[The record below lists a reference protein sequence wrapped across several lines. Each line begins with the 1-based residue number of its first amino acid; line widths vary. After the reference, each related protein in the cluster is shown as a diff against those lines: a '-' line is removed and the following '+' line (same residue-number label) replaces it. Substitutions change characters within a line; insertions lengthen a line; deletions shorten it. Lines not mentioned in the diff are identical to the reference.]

1 MDMDKDPLR
10 LFHGI
15 FCGVFWYFIR
25 IYLLIEMI
33 YENVSTRGSHHG
45 TGFVPWKS
53 EVFRFARLTWDVVN
67 VTKNIVTG
75 HRSDIAMKVGD
86 QVSSRGVA
94 PKPPGFSTHA
104 ADSQIFYTHDRTVRK
119 KK

>member
-1 MDMDKDPLR
+1 MKMYQPEDPSM
-10 LFHGI
+10 
-15 FCGVFWYFIR
+15 
-25 IYLLIEMI
+25 E
-33 YENVSTRGSHHG
+33 RGSCHG
-45 TGFVPWKS
+45 
-53 EVFRFARLTWDVVN
+53 RARYFDLRDLPRMSLRCP